1 MSRWYLQFLHI
12 FEHSTFH
19 LRTATPAYGA
29 SGPDMPQQGQATTYP
44 PMSVSS
50 TAGPCDPQ

>member
-12 FEHSTFH
+12 FEQRTFH

-29 SGPDMPQQGQATTYP
+29 SGPDMPQQGHAATYP
-44 PMSVSS
+44 PISVSS
-50 TAGPCDPQ
+50 TETCSDPQ